1 MFMSIPISLPIIQVW
16 HGNNK
21 PSTKN
26 SINKYS
32 SLLCLTVITI
42 KKFYDNETL
51 MCQEI
56 YLPARSIC
64 WCTNNV
70 GSTKQTRR
78 SSVPGA
84 MVIKLYFFL
93 HWHYGAIIFAFN
105 TNQPDA
111 YGLELVSKIGS
122 SLGTYPPCFTHKYL
136 SSFICFTREKSILV
150 YLVSSISEETK
161 IFYNIDTRRQATDEV
176 LARVV

>member
-1 MFMSIPISLPIIQVW
+1 MSKSMSLHIMQVW
-16 HGNNK
+16 HENNK

-32 SLLCLTVITI
+32 SLLCLTVITM
-42 KKFYDNETL
+42 KKFYDDNETL

-56 YLPARSIC
+56 YLPARSVC

-70 GSTKQTRR
+70 GSTKQTRC
-78 SSVPGA
+78 SSVTGA
-84 MVIKLYFFL
+84 MVIKLYFFF

-122 SLGTYPPCFTHKYL
+122 SLALPTNISLVLYVSPEKKH
-136 SSFICFTREKSILV
+136 SSLFG
-150 YLVSSISEETK
+150 
-161 IFYNIDTRRQATDEV
+161 Q
-176 LARVV
+176 